1 MDVRCWMF
9 GVEPKERKE
18 LIVPA
23 DLKSL
28 LKENRNALTAFENFT
43 YSHKKEYL
51 EWITE
56 AKGAKTRKRRL
67 ATAIEWMAEGKPR
80 HWKYLK
86 C

>member
-1 MDVRCWMF
+1 MEFRACLPPSGNYGGQEQKNEW
-9 GVEPKERKE
+9 
-18 LIVPA
+18 
-23 DLKSL
+23 LK
-28 LKENRNALTAFENFT
+28 AL
-43 YSHKKEYL
+43 HKKEYL

-67 ATAIEWMAEGKPR
+67 ATAIEWMAEGKSR

>member
-23 DLKSL
+23 DLKSA

-56 AKGAKTRKRRL
+56 AKGEDTRQRRL
-67 ATAIEWMAEGKPR
+67 ETTLQWLAQGKSR
-80 HWKYLK
+80 NWKYLN

>member
-1 MDVRCWMF
+1 MF

-23 DLKSL
+23 DLKSA

-56 AKGAKTRKRRL
+56 AKGEDTRQRRL
-67 ATAIEWMAEGKPR
+67 ETTLQWLAQGKSR
-80 HWKYLK
+80 NWKYLN